1 MVPAARMSL
10 VYQGGRQ
17 VSLSPWGTPRPASG
31 MRGSLL
37 GVVTYELLEGGIL
50 FCILLHPQCLEWG
63 LVKSSCQSL
72 LNGHKSQLSQVLKE
86 KQMTKFLSSGLL
98 SHMWGPR
105 TRLAILGI
113 RVNWQGSGTDED
125 KESGGGSGV
134 RGVGKGFMALMGVGR
149 GGELE
154 VGVGS
159 TPAYRLGAGKGLGA
173 ETSSLVTYTSR
184 RQPRVNGMTSLAQRA
199 SDAFSNLV
207 SGVD

>member
-1 MVPAARMSL
+1 
-10 VYQGGRQ
+10 
-17 VSLSPWGTPRPASG
+17 

-37 GVVTYELLEGGIL
+37 GEVAYELLEGGIL
-50 FCILLHPQCLEWG
+50 FCKPLHPRCLEWV
-63 LVKSSCQSL
+63 LVKRSCQSL

-86 KQMTKFLSSGLL
+86 KQMTKFLSLGLL

-113 RVNWQGSGTDED
+113 RVNWQGCGIDED

-134 RGVGKGFMALMGVGR
+134 RGVGKGFMATDGGGAG

-159 TPAYRLGAGKGLGA
+159 TPPYRLGAGKG
-173 ETSSLVTYTSR
+173 
-184 RQPRVNGMTSLAQRA
+184 
-199 SDAFSNLV
+199 
-207 SGVD
+207 